1 MELCELTH
9 ISNWRDKDMRVNMIL
24 AVESEQSKRLK
35 KNQKKFRLD
44 RKSNLDL
51 CDDRT
56 LYPLRII
63 STFI

>member
-35 KNQKKFRLD
+35 KNQKN
-44 RKSNLDL
+44 SDL
-51 CDDRT
+51 TGNRT
-56 LYPLRII
+56 LTSAMTGRCIH
-63 STFI
+63 